1 MIERMNKVTILVS
14 EKEREEF
21 VSRLRALGLL
31 HVSHTR
37 HPASHEIT
45 FTEDRLSRV
54 EKLIEELRAYD
65 AGRPDRRRSRKDRDV
80 LSCEETASEDLRI
93 KLELE
98 SRIESLKKDAL
109 WYEDWGKF
117 ELADLKAVRD
127 AGIDIR
133 FYRIPVSAGKE
144 LDRKKVYIAGKKNGM
159 LLCSLISGD
168 GGEELE
174 YEEVE
179 PPERSPGEISASKN
193 DALKE
198 IQAIEERMKDR
209 ARGLVSIKKC
219 KEALEK
225 ELAELRVRFGMR
237 GEGAFAYVQG
247 YCPIKRA
254 DKIKALAEQHGLGY
268 VFEKPDNAAE
278 TPTLVTNPKWVEIV
292 NPIFNFMNTL
302 PGYDEFDISL
312 PFLGF
317 FSLFFAMLIG
327 DAGYGI
333 LFLVITFLARKKF
346 RKAPP
351 QPFFLMYLLSVSTII
366 WGAITGTWFGAEGAQ
381 NIPVINSVMIPGLNS
396 FSETNQNFIML
407 LCFSIGAVHL
417 SLARLMKITR
427 EFNSLKA
434 LAEAGW
440 ILIVW
445 GMFFAAKK
453 FVLGDA
459 FPPPA
464 GWLLVAGG
472 ALTLVF
478 SAPEQGI
485 LKGIGA
491 TIINLPL
498 SIIGSFSDVI
508 SYIRLFAVGMATVVV
523 AKSFNDMALAGGAG
537 GITGGI
543 IAAFVL
549 FFGHALNIALGFM
562 AVIVHGVR
570 LNMLEFSGHLGM
582 QWSGKRYD
590 PFKE

>member
-1 MIERMNKVTILVS
+1 MNKVTILVS
-14 EKEREEF
+14 EKEREKF
-21 VSRLRALGLL
+21 VSSLRALGLL

-37 HPASHEIT
+37 HPASHEIS
-45 FTEDRLSRV
+45 FTEDRVSRI
-54 EKLIEELRAYD
+54 EKLIEEVSPYD
-65 AGRPDRRRSRKDRDV
+65 IGRPDRRKFCKDRDV
-80 LSCEETASEDLRI
+80 LSCEEAVSEDLKT

-98 SRIESLKKDAL
+98 NRVEALKKDAL
-109 WYEDWGKF
+109 WYEEWGKF
-117 ELADLKAVRD
+117 DPEDLKAARD
-127 AGIDIR
+127 AGVNIR
-133 FYRIPVSAGKE
+133 FYRVPASEAKT
-144 LDRKKVYIAGKKNGM
+144 LDPKKAYIAGRKSGT
-159 LLCSLISGD
+159 LLCALITSGGSD
-168 GGEELE
+168 ELE
-174 YEEVE
+174 YEEVSQ
-179 PPERSPGEISASKN
+179 PGQSPEEISETID
-193 DALKE
+193 DAREE
-198 IQAIEERMKDR
+198 IQKIEERMKDR
-209 ARGLVSIKKC
+209 ARGLVSIKER

-225 ELAELRVRFGMR
+225 ELAALRVRFGMQ

-247 YCPIKRA
+247 YCPMKRA
-254 DKIKALAEQHGLGY
+254 GKIKAFAERHSLGY
-268 VFEKPDNAAE
+268 VLEKPDNVQEA
-278 TPTLVTNPKWVEIV
+278 PTLVTNPKWVEIV
-292 NPIFNFMNTL
+292 NPVFKFMNTL

-327 DAGYGI
+327 DAGYGT

-346 RKAPP
+346 RKAPA
-351 QPFFLMYLLSVSTII
+351 QPFFLMYLLSVSTIL
-366 WGAITGTWFGAEGAQ
+366 WGAVTGTWFGAEGAQ
-381 NIPVINSVMIPGLNS
+381 NIPIINNMIIPGLNS
-396 FSETNQNFIML
+396 FSDTNQNFIML
-407 LCFSIGAVHL
+407 LCFTIGAVHL

-434 LAEAGW
+434 LADAGW

-453 FVLGDA
+453 FVLGDV
-459 FPPPA
+459 FPPAA
-464 GWLLVAGG
+464 GWMLGAGG
-472 ALTLVF
+472 ALALVF

-491 TIINLPL
+491 TMINLPL

-537 GITGGI
+537 GVAGGL
-543 IAAFVL
+543 IAALIL

-582 QWSGKRYD
+582 QWSGKPYD
-590 PFKE
+590 PFK